1 MARSALIAGASGLVG
16 GHLLRRLLDEPVYE
30 HVAALGRR
38 PLAVTHS
45 KLTQHVIDF
54 SRVRE
59 AANFPRADDVFCCLG
74 TTIRTAGSQDA
85 FYEVD
90 FLYVHEL
97 ARTAL
102 GYGATQFLLVSS
114 VGANPRSR
122 IFYSRVKGQVEEAV
136 GRLAYQ
142 AVHIFRP
149 SFLLGDRAERRIG
162 ERIGTAVSRVASP
175 LLIGPFRKY
184 QPIAADAVA
193 AAMVRAALSGKTGVQ
208 VREGAELLGGY
219 ESHRR

>member
-1 MARSALIAGASGLVG
+1 VTRTALIAGASGLVG
-16 GHLLRRLLDEPVYE
+16 GHLLRRLLDEPVYD

-38 PLAVTHS
+38 PLAVTHP

-122 IFYSRVKGQVEEAV
+122 VFYSRVKGQVEEAV
-136 GRLAYQ
+136 GRLAYRT
-142 AVHIFRP
+142 VHIFRP

-162 ERIGTAVSRVASP
+162 ERIGTALSRAVSP
-175 LLIGPFRKY
+175 LLVGPFRKY
-184 QPIAADAVA
+184 RPISADAVA
-193 AAMVRAALSGKTGVQ
+193 AAMVRTALAGGSGVHIY
-208 VREGAELLGGY
+208 EGLEIA
-219 ESHRR
+219 